1 MRAVFLALAFMV
13 FAWPAFSAVELV
25 MFNSTTCEWCEVWE
39 EEVGVVY
46 GKTAVG
52 QNFPVHRVD
61 IFDDRP
67 ANLKHL
73 RGIRF
78 TPTFVLLKDGV
89 EAGRITG
96 YPGESFFWGLLEKM
110 VEELDTPVGACNN
123 KKLVTANATP
133 TLANKENVKC

>member
-1 MRAVFLALAFMV
+1 MRTAFLALV
-13 FAWPAFSAVELV
+13 FLVLAQPAFSASELI

-46 GKTAVG
+46 GKTTLG
-52 QNFPVHRVD
+52 DKLPVHRVD

-78 TPTFVLLKDGV
+78 TPTFVLLQDGV

-96 YPGESFFWGLLEKM
+96 YPGESFFWGLLEEM
-110 VEELDTPVGACNN
+110 A
-123 KKLVTANATP
+123 
-133 TLANKENVKC
+133 